1 LSFHARELAS
11 GKSQYGL
18 TSPLGWI
25 TLQVVA
31 RELASVKSHNL
42 DSFIL
47 HHAGCKRRHVAT
59 SPAGV
64 ISGRFRWLAS
74 SSCFTRAH
82 AAGGKGGGRLGERK
96 RRRRGRRRR
105 RVVVSDGLL
114 GPGRGRRSAP
124 QVLDVGRCIVLDTP
138 RPPVGP
144 TLLMHPCS
152 RPRHQGLLLP
162 LLPPI
167 DALSQPGCL
176 GRCPTSLASL
186 TRLSSSSSP
195 SNLGVATGADAL
207 PAARL
212 ASIPN
217 PIAAPKA
224 ASHREG
230 QHGIECC
237 KAGDGEGEQRPPAV
251 LGLTR

>member
-47 HHAGCKRRHVAT
+47 CKRRHVAT
-59 SPAGV
+59 SPARV
-64 ISGRFRWLAS
+64 ISGRLRRLAS
-74 SSCFTRAH
+74 SSCFTRPH

-152 RPRHQGLLLP
+152 HPRHQGLLLP

-176 GRCPTSLASL
+176 GRCPASLASL
-186 TRLSSSSSP
+186 TRSSSSSSP
-195 SNLGVATGADAL
+195 SNLGVAMGADAS

-230 QHGIECC
+230 QHGIERCE
-237 KAGDGEGEQRPPAV
+237 AGDGEGEQRPPAV
-251 LGLTR
+251 LRLTR